1 MYAAKI
7 GKKTIRGKY
16 ITEKKY
22 VNTTNSPQGKPKSQV
37 KAHFHHQL
45 AGTHVSHTVELG

>member
-22 VNTTNSPQGKPKSQV
+22 VNTTNSPQESPKNYRLKLTFTISSR
-37 KAHFHHQL
+37 
-45 AGTHVSHTVELG
+45 GRM